1 MKKFLLI
8 IVPFMLQAQNLK
20 EILLHAMN
28 NNEQIMAKEY
38 ATQASKKTLQAKESS
53 YFPTLDIGG
62 LYKRDDDAS
71 PLQPGDVYSGYAKV
85 SLDIYDGGAKSANIA
100 GAKST
105 YEASEHERLATQKN
119 LALKIVQEYFSLQ
132 TLQASLQARQEA
144 ENSLA
149 AQLERM
155 KRFLEARL
163 ATSDDVERIQ
173 ASYDTNNYQMQSL
186 RFEIL
191 ALKKSLELESGLALA
206 TIEASKFQKG
216 DVTSFDNL
224 STIDA
229 LGAQERAL
237 LSYANAMDSYYYPNI
252 KIEDTYTVYGY
263 DREDAFATQLGA
275 EPLSEQNTLMLSV
288 SMRLVDFGMIAKTR
302 ESQELVAQSIA
313 TQKSYAQKE
322 QMMQQE
328 LALSR
333 IQTAKLRIKS
343 AASALESAQS
353 AFVTIEQ
360 KYNSGIVDYVTYL
373 DTLTQKTEAKALYEA
388 SLNELEVAYAMYYFY
403 AGKKIE
409 EYVE

>member
-1 MKKFLLI
+1 
-8 IVPFMLQAQNLK
+8 MLQAQNLK
-20 EILLHAMN
+20 EILEHAMN

-38 ATQASKKTLQAKESS
+38 ATQASKKTLEGKESS

-62 LYKRDDDAS
+62 FYKRDDEAT

-85 SLDIYDGGAKSANIA
+85 SLDIYDGGAKAANVA
-100 GAKST
+100 GAKSA
-105 YEASEHERLATQKN
+105 YEASEHEMLATQKN

-132 TLQASLQARQEA
+132 TLLASLQARQEA
-144 ENSLA
+144 EKSLA

-173 ASYDTNNYQMQSL
+173 ASFDTNKYQMQSL
-186 RFEIL
+186 SFEIL
-191 ALKKSLELESGLALA
+191 ALQKSLELESGLALA
-206 TIEASKFQKG
+206 TIEASKFQKV

-252 KIEDTYTVYGY
+252 KIEDTYSIYSY
-263 DREDAFATQLGA
+263 DREDPFATQVGA
-275 EPLSEQNTLMLSV
+275 EPLSEQNTLMLSI
-288 SMRLVDFGMIAKTR
+288 SMRLLDFGMIAKTR
-302 ESQELVAQSIA
+302 ESQELVAQSLGA
-313 TQKSYAQKE
+313 QKSYAQKE

-333 IQTAKLRIKS
+333 IQTANLRIKS

>member
-1 MKKFLLI
+1 MKRVLFAFFPFLLE
-8 IVPFMLQAQNLK
+8 AQNLH

-62 LYKRDDDAS
+62 SYKRDDDAS

-85 SLDIYDGGAKSANIA
+85 SLDIYNGGAKSANVA
-100 GAKST
+100 GAKSA
-105 YEASEHERLATQKN
+105 YEASEHEKLATQKN
-119 LALKIVQEYFSLQ
+119 LALKIVQEYFWLQ

-144 ENSLA
+144 QNSLA

-173 ASYDTNNYQMQSL
+173 ASFDTNEYQMQSL
-186 RFEIL
+186 SFEIL
-191 ALKKSLELESGLALA
+191 TLKKSLELESGLALSS
-206 TIEASKFQKG
+206 IEASRFQKV

-224 STIDA
+224 AMIDA

-237 LSYANAMDSYYYPNI
+237 LSYANAIDGYYYPNI
-252 KIEDTYTVYGY
+252 KLEDTYTVYGY
-263 DREDAFATQLGA
+263 GRKDAFATQLGA
-275 EPLSEQNTLMLSV
+275 EPLEKQNTLMLFV
-288 SMRLVDFGMIAKTR
+288 SMRLFDFALLGATR
-302 ESQELVAQSIA
+302 QSQELQAQSIRA
-313 TQKSYAQKE
+313 QKSYAQKE

-333 IQTAKLRIKS
+333 IKTANLRIKS
-343 AASALESAQS
+343 AKSAFESAQS

-373 DTLTQKTEAKALYEA
+373 DTLTQKTEAKAQYQE